1 MPQRRILDNQYIR
14 SLHNPKMRIVKES
27 VKLIKPKSIVT
38 SAGEHKVDFIVSTKT
53 LMIVGKRI
61 NWTAGRQILA
71 TGFQFT
77 QWKAETVIG
86 RQKKS
91 LQQHWDH
98 VGGISAYKTVAVNG
112 FPNMF
117 YLLGP
122 NSGSGHTSVLFSMEW
137 LVSPCIAYCEMSV
150 GLTSQN

>member
-1 MPQRRILDNQYIR
+1 M
-14 SLHNPKMRIVKES
+14 HIVKES

-38 SAGEHKVDFIVSTKT
+38 SAGEHKVDFIVSTNT
-53 LMIVGKRI
+53 SMILPIRI
-61 NWTAGRQILA
+61 DWTVRRQILA

-86 RQKKS
+86 RQNRS
-91 LQQHWDH
+91 LQQHWDR
-98 VGGISAYKTVAVNG
+98 VGGISAHKTVAVNG

-137 LVSPCIAYCEMSV
+137 
-150 GLTSQN
+150 

>member
-1 MPQRRILDNQYIR
+1 
-14 SLHNPKMRIVKES
+14 
-27 VKLIKPKSIVT
+27 
-38 SAGEHKVDFIVSTKT
+38 
-53 LMIVGKRI
+53 
-61 NWTAGRQILA
+61 
-71 TGFQFT
+71 
-77 QWKAETVIG
+77 VIG
-86 RQKKS
+86 RQDKS

-137 LVSPCIAYCEMSV
+137 LVSPYIAYREAPV
-150 GLTSQN
+150 GLISKI